1 VTGRD
6 VTESIPLNIG
16 QPALP
21 NNVWYNQTTAYDIAI
36 GGLPFIF
43 AKDTDR
49 PYQRQTAPYRKQQFD
64 NSKEPGEQ
72 SLQGW
77 WIRSQSSF
85 HRGAGIKYYDPSAGE
100 EILYRFADSQGVN
113 VWTPGQVTL
122 LNSVVA
128 GHNITNANAN
138 DGLPKQHMRSIH
150 VSYVITNKVLTSNVA
165 TLTTSVAHSLI
176 AGTTVEV
183 VGVDSTF
190 NGTYVITNIGSTTTF
205 SYAKTATNV
214 SSTAV
219 SPNGS
224 ASADFIMLHDG
235 HDVDLINAEGNPCHF
250 IDYINGTDEPVY
262 AICDDGKTAYWVTNK
277 INAGSLKKHL
287 YKKNLNAGLT
297 VSDTLLFND
306 TGNVTNSCI
315 EWVKERI
322 ILTLDNKVYELTS
335 STSSLPAPLYT
346 HPNDG
351 YIFTSIIEHG
361 SSIYLSGY
369 LGGQSSIFRFALETD
384 AGLPTLAFGSV
395 SAEMP
400 TGEIIYSMY
409 DYLGYIFIGTNRG
422 VRVASIDYYSQSMTY
437 GPLIVQTT
445 DPVYSFTSRDKYVW
459 ATIKTNSGAG
469 LVRFDLSQ
477 QIYPLVFAY
486 APDLQVDDVNRT
498 ATACAFLGST
508 SRLAFCTPYTTS
520 NGNIY
525 IESET
530 VLRSSGYIST
540 GRIRFDTLEY
550 KNFKRIS
557 TRADVTSGSI
567 EATIIDQDGTEYSV
581 FTYDIDTG
589 TPEITTSVISG
600 NREYVSYKFVLNRD
614 TNTSSLGPIFRGY
627 QSKAL
632 PAAPRQRMIQF
643 PVYCFDLETDRYSNI
658 VGYENRARERI
669 VALEN
674 LEATGDEVTFQDF
687 TSGEQGQCVIEQVT
701 FSSTAPPSR
710 GFSGYGGIVEVV
722 IRKL

>member
-1 VTGRD
+1 MTGRD

-16 QPALP
+16 QPTLP
-21 NNVWYNQTTAYDIAI
+21 NSIWYNRTTAYDVAI

-85 HRGAGIKYYDPSAGE
+85 HRGSGIKYYDPSAGE
-100 EILYRFADSQGVN
+100 EILYRFADSQGVD
-113 VWTPGQVTL
+113 VWTPGEVTL

-128 GHNITNANAN
+128 GKTVINKISNNV
-138 DGLPKQHMRSIH
+138 LPKQHMRTLRL
-150 VSYVITNKVLTSNVA
+150 SYIITNKALTSDVA

-190 NGTYVITNIGSTTTF
+190 NGTYVISNIGSTTTF
-205 SYAKTATNV
+205 SYAKVATNV
-214 SSTAV
+214 TSAAV
-219 SPNGS
+219 TPNGS
-224 ASADFIMLHDG
+224 ATADLIMLHDG
-235 HDVDLINAEGNPCHF
+235 YDVHLINAAGTAYTF
-250 IDYINGTDEPVY
+250 LDYDDATAEPVFS
-262 AICDDGKTAYWVTNK
+262 ICDDGTTAYWITN
-277 INAGSLKKHL
+277 IVDTTLKKHV
-287 YKKNLNAGLT
+287 YKKNLNAGT
-297 VSDTLLFND
+297 SVGTTLMFNE
-306 TGNVTNSCI
+306 TGVVTNACM

-322 ILTLDNKVYELTS
+322 ILAVDNKVYELTP
-335 STSSLPAPLYT
+335 STATIPAPLYT
-346 HPNDG
+346 HPSDG
-351 YIFTSIIEHG
+351 YVFTSIIEHG

-409 DYLGYIFIGTNRG
+409 DYLGYVFIGTNRG

-445 DPVYSFTSRDKYVW
+445 DPVYGFTARDKYVW
-459 ATIKTNSGAG
+459 ATVKTNSEAG
-469 LVRFDLSQ
+469 LVRFDLGQ
-477 QIYPLVFAY
+477 QISPLVFAY
-486 APDLQVDDVNRT
+486 APDLQIDDVDRVT
-498 ATACAFLGST
+498 TACAFLGST
-508 SRLAFCTPYTTS
+508 DRLAFCTPYTTS

-525 IESET
+525 IESDT
-530 VLRSSGYIST
+530 VLRSEGYLTT

-550 KNFKRIS
+550 KNFKRIA
-557 TRADVTSGSI
+557 TRAEVVSGSI
-567 EATIIDQDGTEYSV
+567 EATIIDEDGTEYSV
-581 FTYDIDTG
+581 FTYDASTG
-589 TPEITTSVISG
+589 IPEITTSVITGS
-600 NREYVSYKFVLNRD
+600 REYVSYKFVLNRD
-614 TNTSSLGPIFRGY
+614 TTDTTLGPIFRGY

-632 PAAPRQRMIQF
+632 PASPRQRIIQF
-643 PVYCFDLETDRYSNI
+643 PVYCFDLETDKFSNI

-669 VALEN
+669 SALEN

-687 TSGEQGQCVIEQVT
+687 TAGEQGQCVIEQVT